1 MEEGWQVVH
10 ASHHQYCS
18 PRSLILIFLVCFY
31 FCWDSLPSL
40 RFYTNQSNW
49 ELQYCS
55 LSVTSTHDRK
65 CWWWWVVVFIT
76 EHWSVV
82 TSGSAKFSGSVQPGA
97 SHQDSQGETEGQQ
110 WGLST
115 QWNATFLHR
124 GEIHLALGGV
134 SITTPTVWP
143 QPFLQTYQGKEKHHS
158 C

>member
-10 ASHHQYCS
+10 ASHHQYWS
-18 PRSLILIFLVCFY
+18 PRSLILIFLICFY

-82 TSGSAKFSGSVQPGA
+82 TSGSAKFSKSLEQVIKTVREKQKA
-97 SHQDSQGETEGQQ
+97 N
-110 WGLST
+110 ST

-124 GEIHLALGGV
+124 GKIHLALGGV

>member
-1 MEEGWQVVH
+1 MEEGWQVVP
-10 ASHHQYCS
+10 ASHHQYWS
-18 PRSLILIFLVCFY
+18 PRSLILIFLICFY

-82 TSGSAKFSGSVQPGA
+82 TSGSAKFSKSLEQVIKTVREKQKA
-97 SHQDSQGETEGQQ
+97 N
-110 WGLST
+110 ST

-124 GEIHLALGGV
+124 GKIHLALGGV
-134 SITTPTVWP
+134 SITTPTV
-143 QPFLQTYQGKEKHHS
+143 QSGHS
-158 C
+158 HSFKLIKVKKNTILARHF